1 MTDAPEIPVRDL
13 YRVSE
18 VQERLA
24 FSRSSIRTLME
35 KGAFGPIVRHG
46 RAVRISR
53 VGLERWLEQQTGSTQ
68 QAS

>member
-1 MTDAPEIPVRDL
+1 MTDTPATPSRDL

-24 FSRSSIRTLME
+24 LSRSSVRTLMAR
-35 KGAFGPIVRHG
+35 GAFGPIVRHG

-53 VGLERWLEQQTGSTQ
+53 VGLERWLDQQTSGTQ